1 MSRWT
6 AVLAVAGLAAAGCG
20 GSYAFP
26 EHRPQDYPPIKTTVL
41 NAPFG
46 LEPGAAAAFDLDLAE
61 SGDLYAT
68 VDWTSSANNVVA
80 VFSSPRCASV
90 NLALAGSCAE
100 GVHATRPSV
109 CPAKPRIVTASVVA
123 GARVRLYVANAGTSL
138 EWDGSRSRC
147 AAMPP
152 AAEQPWPAPSASWR
166 SWRSSL
172 ADRVPPPTTGGC
184 LNRRRPRITYAPA

>member
-26 EHRPQDYPPIKTTVL
+26 EYRPQDYPPIRTTVL

-46 LEPGAAAAFDLDLAE
+46 LKPGAAAAFDLDLAE

-100 GVHATRPSV
+100 GVYVTRPSV

-123 GARVRLYVANAGTSL
+123 GARVRLYVANAGTSFESGRLQITLCRDAPGCGAAGACAQCLL
-138 EWDGSRSRC
+138 EKLEIESCR
-147 AAMPP
+147 
-152 AAEQPWPAPSASWR
+152 
-166 SWRSSL
+166 
-172 ADRVPPPTTGGC
+172 
-184 LNRRRPRITYAPA
+184 